1 MEYDIIFY
9 FNYTFLVFHM
19 KVLQNLNVFI
29 INDYN

>member
-19 KVLQNLNVFI
+19 KVLQNLNVFMS
-29 INDYN
+29 